1 MSNRRKVKRKS
12 LFAAFNFKHKTKTEA
27 KKETVNDQQQSR
39 FQVVS
44 GTRRRNRRRRIVF
57 YCITVAVLATLLVAH
72 LLLPTGLL
80 EGIQN
85 GYSVLGS
92 GEMPLTFYSANP
104 TDFQKFGNVSCILND
119 TFFEIYNE
127 KGKLIQAVSH
137 GLSNPQL
144 EVSEARFLLFDRDRY
159 TIKIFKY
166 ATELHTHEFKHTVIS
181 ADIGRNGT
189 YAVVTGADSYLGTVY
204 VYNKNNDL
212 VFTWNS
218 ANSYITDVAVA
229 DNGKS
234 IAVSLFNAKDGAY
247 SSSVNIFDF
256 KDATPSKVY
265 SVDGLISAIKSV
277 NKNYMIAHGV
287 DKAVII
293 PWSDGNMLDLELGGV
308 MRQTDINS
316 NGLSA
321 IVYGREYNEVINT
334 VCVFDKDG
342 VKKAEFPFNAKVND
356 ISVLDETLL
365 ILSNEK
371 IYRVDFAGNIKGETV
386 CEIKPLYIGGI
397 SEDKCIA
404 VDNSK
409 MNSVKLS

>member
-27 KKETVNDQQQSR
+27 KKETVNDQQQSH

-189 YAVVTGADSYLGTVY
+189 IATQS
-204 VYNKNNDL
+204 
-212 VFTWNS
+212 
-218 ANSYITDVAVA
+218 
-229 DNGKS
+229 GK
-234 IAVSLFNAKDGAY
+234 
-247 SSSVNIFDF
+247 
-256 KDATPSKVY
+256 
-265 SVDGLISAIKSV
+265 
-277 NKNYMIAHGV
+277 
-287 DKAVII
+287 
-293 PWSDGNMLDLELGGV
+293 
-308 MRQTDINS
+308 
-316 NGLSA
+316 
-321 IVYGREYNEVINT
+321 
-334 VCVFDKDG
+334 
-342 VKKAEFPFNAKVND
+342 
-356 ISVLDETLL
+356 
-365 ILSNEK
+365 K
-371 IYRVDFAGNIKGETV
+371 I
-386 CEIKPLYIGGI
+386 C
-397 SEDKCIA
+397 
-404 VDNSK
+404 
-409 MNSVKLS
+409 